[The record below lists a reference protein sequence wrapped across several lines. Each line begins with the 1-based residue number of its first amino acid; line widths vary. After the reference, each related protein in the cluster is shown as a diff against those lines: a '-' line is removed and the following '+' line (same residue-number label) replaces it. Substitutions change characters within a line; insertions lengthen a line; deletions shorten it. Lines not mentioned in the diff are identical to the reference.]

1 MMMRRF
7 GISLWCRR
15 SLRLST
21 ETSPVEST
29 AWLHASARR
38 GPRNSE
44 HAAASFHHFSKVQQ
58 WHMRAAMAQAT
69 RGVHGLAALGAHDT
83 IFALSTVPGRSGVA
97 VIRISGPEAAAAIC
111 TLTGRSSP
119 PAARV
124 ATVRELRDPR
134 TQQVLDMGIVIYFE
148 GPKSFSG
155 EDSAELQ
162 VHGSP
167 AVVEEVL
174 DCLSQIPSLRPALP
188 GEFTRRA
195 VLNGK
200 LGLLEAEGLADL
212 IAADTSI
219 QRRIALQ
226 QLSGVAT
233 VMYDKWREELIK
245 CLAHVEAF
253 IDFGEDDEVG
263 SAAVQGARDRAAVVL
278 GEIQALER
286 SDRCGEVLRTGVEV
300 VLTGPPN
307 AGKSSLLNLL
317 SQRQAATSMP
327 FNIGAVQKRECTSEC

>member
-1 MMMRRF
+1 MLKCGHVLLERRRW
-7 GISLWCRR
+7 LAPQL
-15 SLRLST
+15 LRGAGWGRHRGT
-21 ETSPVEST
+21 RVQKNAT
-29 AWLHASARR
+29 A
-38 GPRNSE
+38 
-44 HAAASFHHFSKVQQ
+44 
-58 WHMRAAMAQAT
+58 
-69 RGVHGLAALGAHDT
+69 RGVHGLAAQGANDT
-83 IFALSTVPGRSGVA
+83 IFALSTAPGRSGVA
-97 VIRISGPEAAAAIC
+97 VIRISGSAAGSTLAA
-111 TLTGRSSP
+111 LTGRSAP

-134 TQQVLDMGIVIYFE
+134 THQVLDMALVIYFQ

-155 EDSAELQ
+155 EDSVELH

-174 DCLSQIPSLRPALP
+174 ECLSQQQSLRPALP

-195 VLNGK
+195 LLNGK

-212 IAADTSI
+212 IAADTSM

-226 QLSGVAT
+226 QLSGAAT
-233 VMYDKWREELIK
+233 AMYDRWREELVK
-245 CLAHVEAF
+245 CLAHVEAY

-263 SAAVQGARDRAAVVL
+263 FSAVHGAQERAALVL
-278 GEIQALER
+278 AEIEQLAR
-286 SDRCGEVLRTGVEV
+286 TDRCAEVLRTGVEV

-317 SQRQAATSMP
+317 SQRQAAIVSPVAGTTRD
-327 FNIGAVQKRECTSEC
+327 VVEVL